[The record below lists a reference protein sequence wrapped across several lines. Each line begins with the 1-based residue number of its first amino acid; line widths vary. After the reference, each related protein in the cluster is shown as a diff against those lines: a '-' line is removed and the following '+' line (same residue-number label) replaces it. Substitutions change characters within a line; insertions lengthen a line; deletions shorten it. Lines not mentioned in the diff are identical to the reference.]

1 MTFKELYEVNN
12 GWKPK
17 TTICISL
24 VNRERCVVVRCSEML
39 AFDAK
44 LIYRDNEVITFENDH
59 IFMYD
64 QCRP

>member
-17 TTICISL
+17 TTLYISL
-24 VNRERCVVVRCSEML
+24 VNPERCVVVRRSEML
-39 AFDAK
+39 AFNAR
-44 LIYRDNEVITFENDH
+44 LVYHNNEIITFENDH

-64 QCRP
+64 QSRP